1 MNDILCQHGEE
12 LVRRLN
18 EEEITRTKPG
28 SGSYLLFGSRPSP
41 QSLNI
46 KFGRAFE
53 KWFHQAVILGNND
66 YEMMKCGVWR
76 EIQKDLDLIFR
87 DNQNKVIY
95 YRELKCNIDLDT
107 EKIVSTYEK
116 VLYIQDHLRVK
127 FPEYRIDVAILAWAT
142 YDKEKITAQSKIKKC
157 HDNKVQVEV
166 PRSFFDLININISEK
181 EYLDYFKHIGKC
193 IEGGSK

>member
-142 YDKEKITAQSKIKKC
+142 YDKEEITAQSKIKKC
-157 HDNKVQVEV
+157 SRHGVPVED
-166 PRSFFDLININISEK
+166 PSSFFDLININISKK
-181 EYLDYFKHIGKC
+181 EYYDYFRHIGKR
-193 IEGGSK
+193 IGGISE